1 LHRKCSTAAVVK
13 RLHQCLLQPYPLF
26 RTTATTP
33 ALEPRVSPC
42 RKPLAISSQ
51 TLAATAGSA
60 APLQLPA
67 TTAASV
73 PLASSCKRRPA
84 MTSQASAATARAA
97 AHLLEADGHHRNT
110 SLLCARC
117 CGGTPR
123 LQRSCPRGSSTAVSA
138 LPVSCRETRGFH
150 TRLLALVPR
159 LREGTRRRGPRSALG
174 ETVTCLRVPAAP
186 AARARRTPRATQGTT
201 NGSLAPHPVIGE
213 TVPCVG
219 PNR

>member
-1 LHRKCSTAAVVK
+1 MCSTAAVVK
-13 RLHQCLLQPYPLF
+13 RLHRCLLQPSPLF

-123 LQRSCPRGSSTAVSA
+123 LQRSCPRGSHSLTFFTSSATSTCAHMMIF
-138 LPVSCRETRGFH
+138 P
-150 TRLLALVPR
+150 LLTYVLS
-159 LREGTRRRGPRSALG
+159 LL
-174 ETVTCLRVPAAP
+174 L
-186 AARARRTPRATQGTT
+186 RATS
-201 NGSLAPHPVIGE
+201 SLHALMMSCATRPYGRV
-213 TVPCVG
+213 
-219 PNR
+219 